1 MKKQFAIKSVNVS
14 KVIASVVAKK
24 ESNNSLGSLWLSDSV
39 CCSGFQPQFVGLK
52 PKTSFSL

>member
-14 KVIASVVAKK
+14 KVIASVAAKK
-24 ESNNSLGSLWLSDSV
+24 ESNNSLWLSNQSK
-39 CCSGFQPQFVGLK
+39 CCEDIMPQFLGLA